1 MNLRRPLLAAA
12 LAVAPATVSA
22 LGPPTSLEW
31 IGSAELPRGAT
42 FEGVPVGGLSSIG
55 WDAASG
61 EFFAVSDDRSELAPA
76 RVMRLRI
83 GVEDG
88 HLEADEYEVVGAV
101 PLADREGREFPRRS
115 LDPEGFALAP
125 NAMFVGSEGE
135 ARVGLAPWVAEFD
148 RAGRWRRELP
158 LPGRYLP
165 DGALGHGVRNNL
177 GFESLALSPDGAWLF
192 AATES
197 ALVQDGP
204 EADAGVPSPA
214 RLLRWRLDFPGT
226 PPEEYVYRLDPI
238 RGQPVDASAF
248 RVNGLVDLLALSDRT
263 LLALERQFVTGVGI
277 QARLY
282 RVELDGATE
291 VSGRDGLL
299 DPGIVPAA
307 KRLLLD
313 FADLGVYLDNL
324 EGIALG
330 PRLPDGRRSLV
341 VISDDNFSPEAQVSQ
356 VFAFAVDDSPLGIAA
371 LQGAAHRSPLAGR
384 WVAGIEGTVTAV
396 VDHERDRGF
405 WLESERPDDDP
416 RSSEGIFVATAP
428 ASPGV
433 APGAAVRVAG
443 RLLEV
448 EPGRDQLPVTTLR
461 LTSLEQRTGAPPL
474 PPPARVW
481 NPLRI
486 PDRVDDDALA
496 AFEPESDAID
506 FWESL
511 EGMRVE
517 LPGGVVASATRAFG
531 EIVLLPDPLPAG
543 VGRTVAG
550 GARAMPGGG
559 GPLSRVAVGRRITG
573 SMPEVGV
580 GGEVAGP
587 LVGVVD
593 YSFSTYRLQALAAPE
608 VTSPGA
614 TCDERTRL
622 LRERGRTRIATFNL
636 YNLSAADPRERFDRL
651 AAAIVRGLGSPSL
664 VALQEVQDDDG
675 PRADAGV
682 VSADATLGRLVDAI
696 ARAGGP
702 RYRFVQ
708 IDPEADREG
717 GQPGGNI
724 RVALLLDPARV
735 RYRPRGAAGPRDAVG
750 VERNGL
756 GRAKLTVNPGRV
768 APLSEAF
775 GGGAGE
781 GVRRSLAVEVEI
793 RGQRFFVIVN
803 HWSSKY
809 EDDRAFGAI
818 QPPRAPTAARRLAQA
833 REIRA
838 FVAELLETDPRA
850 RVVVIGDFNDVVGS
864 EPIDEL
870 GRPPLTNL
878 VERLPE
884 ETRYTFNFEGGSAAI
899 DHVAVSPALA
909 VGAEIEA
916 VHLNTDCPDAARSSD
931 HDPLIARLRLR

>member
-1 MNLRRPLLAAA
+1 MIFRRSLLAVALAAA
-12 LAVAPATVSA
+12 PADLAA

-31 IGSAELPRGAT
+31 IGAAELPRGAT
-42 FEGVPVGGLSSIG
+42 FEGVPVGGLSSIA
-55 WDAASG
+55 WDPESG
-61 EFFAVSDDRSELAPA
+61 EYLAVSDDRSELAPA

-88 HLEADEYEVVGAV
+88 RLEAGEYEVIGALQ
-101 PLADREGREFPRRS
+101 LADREGREFPRRS

-125 NAMFVGSEGE
+125 TAMFVGSEGE
-135 ARVGLAPWVAEFD
+135 ARVGLAPWVSEFD
-148 RAGRWRRELP
+148 RAGRWRRDLP

-165 DGALGHGVRNNL
+165 DGALGHGLRNNL

-197 ALVQDGP
+197 ALIQDGP
-204 EADAGVPSPA
+204 EADVGVPSPA
-214 RLLRWRLDFPGT
+214 RVLRWRLGLPGA
-226 PPEEYVYRLDPI
+226 PPEEFVYRVEPI
-238 RGQPVDASAF
+238 SVESPDRAVF

-299 DPGIVPAA
+299 DAEIVPVT
-307 KRLLLD
+307 KTLLLD
-313 FADLGVYLDNL
+313 FAALGVYLDNL

-330 PRLPDGRRSLV
+330 PRLPDGRRALV
-341 VISDDNFSPEAQVSQ
+341 VISDDNFAPEVQVSQ
-356 VFAFAVDDSPLGIAA
+356 VFAFAVDDAPLGVAA
-371 LQGAAHRSPLAGR
+371 LQGAGHRSPLAGR

-396 VDHERDRGF
+396 VDRERDRGF
-405 WLESERPDDDP
+405 WLESERPDGDA
-416 RSSEGIFVATAP
+416 RTSEGIFVTTA
-428 ASPGV
+428 AAPGV
-433 APGAAVRVAG
+433 VPGDAVRVGG
-443 RLLEV
+443 RLLEI
-448 EPGRDQLPVTTLR
+448 ERGRDQLSVTTIAL
-461 LTSLEQRTGAPPL
+461 SALERRRSALPL

-481 NPLRI
+481 NPLLI
-486 PDRVDDDALA
+486 PNRVDDDALS

-517 LPGGVVASATRAFG
+517 LPGGVVASATRSFG
-531 EIVLLPDPLPAG
+531 DLVLLPDPLPEG
-543 VGRTVAG
+543 VRRTVAG
-550 GARAMPGGG
+550 GAVALAGGG
-559 GPLSRVAVGRRITG
+559 GPLARVTIGSRVAGA
-573 SMPEVGV
+573 MPEVGV
-580 GGEVAGP
+580 GGELAGP
-587 LVGVVD
+587 IAGVVD
-593 YSFSTYRLQALAAPE
+593 YAFSTYKLQALVAPTVHE
-608 VTSPGA
+608 PGA
-614 TCDERTRL
+614 ACAEPARL
-622 LRERGRTRIATFNL
+622 HRQRGATRIASFNL
-636 YNLSAADPRERFDRL
+636 YNLSAADPRERFERL
-651 AAAIVRGLGSPSL
+651 AEAIVGGLGSPAL

-675 PRADAGV
+675 SRADAGV
-682 VSADATLGRLVDAI
+682 VTADGTLGRLVDAV

-702 RYRFVQ
+702 SYQFVA
-708 IDPEADREG
+708 IDPELDREG
-717 GQPGGNI
+717 GEPGGNI

-735 RYRPRGAAGPRDAVG
+735 RFRPRGAAGPLDAVG

-756 GRAKLTVNPGRV
+756 RRAKLTLNPGRV
-768 APLSEAF
+768 APRSEAF
-775 GGGAGE
+775 GGETGE

-793 RGQRFFVIVN
+793 RGQRLFVIVN

-818 QPPRAPTAARRLAQA
+818 QPPRTPTAARRLAQA

-838 FVAELLETDPRA
+838 FVAELLEVDPRA
-850 RVVVIGDFNDVVGS
+850 KVVVIGDFNDVVGS

-899 DHVAVSPALA
+899 DHIAVSPALA
-909 VGAEIEA
+909 AGAEIEA
-916 VHLNTDCPDAARSSD
+916 VHLNADCPDALRSSD
-931 HDPLIARLRLR
+931 HDPLVARFRLR